1 MATVRILLGIICLVV
16 FGQFTKPDGN
26 FLGKGLGLGAFC
38 RLAERTENPKLTTEG
53 KDLAREVILSIARS
67 QIGVREATGK
77 NDGKMVEA
85 YLHYTGNKKGAPW
98 CASFVSW
105 VFAKAGFDA
114 PRTAGCSVLFPLSL
128 QTTKPK
134 PAVVFG
140 IYFASL
146 KRIGHCGFVEEQ
158 KNNWLSTIEGNTN
171 VAGSREGDGVYRKIR
186 HKKTIAGYAD
196 WQREKEGAK

>member
-16 FGQFTKPDGN
+16 FGQLTEPDGN
-26 FLGKGLGLGAFC
+26 FLDKGLGLVAFS
-38 RLAERTENPKLTTEG
+38 RLAGRTENRKLATEG
-53 KDLAREVILSIARS
+53 QGIGRDIILSIARS

-105 VFAKAGFDA
+105 VFGKAGFDA
-114 PRTAGCSVLFPLSL
+114 PRTAACSVLFPLAL
-128 QTTKPK
+128 QTTKPR

-158 KNNWLSTIEGNTN
+158 KNNWLITIEGNTN
-171 VAGSREGDGVYRKIR
+171 VAGAREGDGVYRKIR
-186 HKKTIAGYAD
+186 HKRTIAGYAD
-196 WQREKEGAK
+196 WQGAKGGAE